1 MFGWLIERARA
12 AAAWV
17 RLVNAAIDQALADQ
31 QEELG
36 CLSNDEIDRRL

>member
-31 QEELG
+31 EELG